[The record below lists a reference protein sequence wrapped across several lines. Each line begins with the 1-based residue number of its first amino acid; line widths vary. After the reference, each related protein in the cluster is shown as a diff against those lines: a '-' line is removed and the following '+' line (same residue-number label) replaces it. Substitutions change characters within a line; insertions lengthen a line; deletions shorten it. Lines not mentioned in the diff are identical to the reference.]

1 MAITRRSFLA
11 LSAALPFAYSIPA
24 WASRTIP
31 IGLEMYSVRDELA
44 KDPEAT
50 VRAVAKMGY
59 GGLEFYAPYFDWT
72 EAQTRHMRG
81 VLDDAGL
88 LCYSTHNDAK
98 YLSAD
103 NLAKVRDR
111 NQI

>member
-1 MAITRRSFLA
+1 MTITRRKFIAISAAVPFA
-11 LSAALPFAYSIPA
+11 LSDLSWGRIP
-24 WASRTIP
+24 RQIP
-31 IGLEMYSVRDELA
+31 MGLEMYSVRDELA
-44 KDPEAT
+44 KDPEGA

-81 VLDDAGL
+81 VLDDVGL

-103 NLAKVRDR
+103 NV
-111 NQI
+111 